1 LRKIG
6 QLDRL
11 WRHLQA
17 LNRRLAICNFA
28 LAKFSGS
35 GMTVNY
41 KDMSI
46 AKKLM
51 VAPLLVAVL
60 LLAFGIFSFANMRSL
75 QTSVND
81 MLDVAVATERTAME
95 AEATVDATHAA
106 AYRSLSLLN
115 LRSEKAAKSAEVMMS
130 EQLASLLEL
139 IQEIEAAE
147 DESLR
152 GLLKPIQAYEVSVRD
167 AYDAATSDTNL
178 GAMMMQDADKNFDTL
193 YELLNKVEAA
203 SRIAATQAQTELNKR
218 IDLFQQIQMLALLF
232 AIVAG
237 LLLAYFAGQK
247 IAKPL
252 RAMQSQ
258 ITAIENSTDFS
269 KRIKVESNDEVGKAS
284 ASLNGLLQSLQ
295 SAVQEVNAVVGA
307 VSAGDFSRRVDAP
320 LKGDMAVMK
329 AAVNDSAQSIMLTM
343 NGLNELM
350 QALQNGQFAKQVNL
364 NVTGEFQ
371 RAMTQAS
378 QAMNAL
384 NSMMSDVGSVMQ
396 GVSQGNL
403 ASRIHAQGH
412 GDLLTLKTNINASLD
427 SLSGSMRL
435 INQNARQV
443 ATASAES
450 SQAIG
455 QISDGAMNQTHA
467 ISQVAAAVRQTA
479 TSVTDVSR
487 NTEVASQKS
496 KESVHLVRDGIRKMN
511 HMVDVVNSIAANSEK
526 INKITEVIEKI
537 ANKTNLLSLNAAI
550 EAARAGE
557 HGKGFAVVADEV
569 GKLAVN
575 SAESS
580 QEIAQL
586 VQKAVEDTRLAVA
599 AVQEV
604 SADMARIES
613 GSQETDDML
622 QRIASALEEQ
632 SSAVEEINA
641 NLNSVDNIARSN
653 SAASEQITATVMEL
667 SKIADSTHREVE
679 KFRL

>member
-1 LRKIG
+1 
-6 QLDRL
+6 
-11 WRHLQA
+11 
-17 LNRRLAICNFA
+17 
-28 LAKFSGS
+28 
-35 GMTVNY
+35 MTVNY

-575 SAESS
+575 SAASS

>member
-1 LRKIG
+1 
-6 QLDRL
+6 
-11 WRHLQA
+11 
-17 LNRRLAICNFA
+17 
-28 LAKFSGS
+28 
-35 GMTVNY
+35 
-41 KDMSI
+41 MSI

-329 AAVNDSAQSIMLTM
+329 AAINDSAQSIMLTM

-412 GDLLTLKTNINASLD
+412 GDLMTLKTNINASLD